1 MKNLIRG
8 TTLSLMN
15 QMNIE
20 LNILLQM
27 RRLAITFV
35 KSNQNVNLVMSE
47 ISTEQNAFKEN
58 KEITL
63 LFSLIQF

>member
-58 KEITL
+58 KAITL
-63 LFSLIQF
+63 FVSLI

>member
-1 MKNLIRG
+1 
-8 TTLSLMN
+8 
-15 QMNIE
+15 MNIE
-20 LNILLQM
+20 LNILLQL

-47 ISTEQNAFKEN
+47 ISTGQNAFKEN

-63 LFSLIQF
+63 LFSLILV

>member
-1 MKNLIRG
+1 
-8 TTLSLMN
+8 
-15 QMNIE
+15 MNIE

-27 RRLAITFV
+27 RRFAITFV

-47 ISTEQNAFKEN
+47 ISTEQNASKEN